1 VNEDNLKV
9 IIVDLDGTLALNK
22 HRFRFIDKSLDK
34 KVDWDSYFDACDRDL
49 PNIPVI
55 KSIRAL
61 KATGYQVHIFSA
73 RGDIVRDKT
82 LLWLKGNEV
91 PFDKLTLREMDSYTP
106 DEELKKQWLL
116 KYYPNYKSEVFCVFD
131 DRNKVVAMWRSLGLT
146 CFQVADGDF

>member
-1 VNEDNLKV
+1 MSNIARTV
-9 IIVDLDGTLALNK
+9 IVDLDGTLALNK
-22 HRFRFIDKSLDK
+22 HRFHFIDKSLDK
-34 KVDWDSYFDACDRDL
+34 KVDWDSYFEACDKDS
-49 PNIPVI
+49 PNTPVI
-55 KSIRAL
+55 ETIKTLNA
-61 KATGYQVHIFSA
+61 AGYQIHIFSA

-82 LLWLKGNEV
+82 LLWLKNNEV

-131 DRNKVVAMWRSLGLT
+131 DRNKVVAMWRSLGLI